1 MKYNTNVGKQTHDHL
16 LMSHSGCDAVKHLY
30 DPNTLKLNGGDLN
43 ALRDGPL
50 KELTVDTSAKQKFI
64 SQFILC
70 RWEMGRKET
79 GALLGEPAEP
89 ACTWSTV
96 AQHSPTVRG

>member
-1 MKYNTNVGKQTHDHL
+1 MVVIL
-16 LMSHSGCDAVKHLY
+16 
-30 DPNTLKLNGGDLN
+30 NTL
-43 ALRDGPL
+43 RDCPL
-50 KELTVDTSAKQKFI
+50 KEVTVDTSAKQKFV
-64 SQFILC
+64 SQFVLC

-89 ACTWSTV
+89 ASTWSTV

>member
-1 MKYNTNVGKQTHDHL
+1 MVVL
-16 LMSHSGCDAVKHLY
+16 
-30 DPNTLKLNGGDLN
+30 LN

-50 KELTVDTSAKQKFI
+50 KELTVDTSAKQKFT

-89 ACTWSTV
+89 PALGRQLLSI
-96 AQHSPTVRG
+96 HRLSGVRLRA